1 MAAPGDA
8 YLTRAGTV
16 HALGG
21 GLTLLEIQQ
30 VSDVTYRLYD
40 YQRGRELHLEKGLA
54 VLDPGPH
61 PGKSTP
67 EPLAGGGAVLA
78 RSPYFETELWT
89 LDARREFP
97 SGSVLILLE
106 APGGSTDKRAGR
118 ARYGNSRRGPASSRR
133 DGSNWCGL
141 MFREVRE
148 PLCCCRGAGSQPAAS
163 RLFGRMAFHTLRPQE
178 SRQVSPSGAATVS

>member
-1 MAAPGDA
+1 MPSRARGSLSDSGKRCQRSKCAARRWTVPSEACWHGTVGVLGDA

-106 APGGSTDKRAGR
+106 GGARLDGQTCRPGEVWQLDEGTGIEPEGRVQLVRTYVPGS
-118 ARYGNSRRGPASSRR
+118 
-133 DGSNWCGL
+133 
-141 MFREVRE
+141 
-148 PLCCCRGAGSQPAAS
+148 
-163 RLFGRMAFHTLRPQE
+163 
-178 SRQVSPSGAATVS
+178 